1 MRKDLEGRGSWNCSS
16 QRRPR
21 RPSHKEQGRG
31 HEVTQTLEMPQHF
44 WESGLALTCPVG
56 GMGRAGLRGDN
67 GGDVSG
73 SSGAAHGKTGRAETG
88 QHTTTGNAKG
98 YSMCVLR
105 DCRDTGNKSR
115 DGRGAAPGVLQ
126 PFHETRAIPSHHPPR
141 SGGALPP
148 APLDAAVD
156 RTVCVLSMFW
166 LDLECRKRCWKP
178 PGWGQWGR
186 LEVGREEAAAGGWE
200 EGHGTKGNVEENR
213 VEDLGKAGERH
224 MRHEDNREGSEI
236 PQGIVW
242 QFHVW
247 QGKVSAGP
255 DNAGN
260 APGTSWNRV
269 YVVDLTPTR
278 DLPGGFRCLG
288 NNRLQAV
295 TIP

>member
-178 PGWGQWGR
+178 PSWMGTTGS
-186 LEVGREEAAAGGWE
+186 LGG
-200 EGHGTKGNVEENR
+200 
-213 VEDLGKAGERH
+213 GERRGCSRR
-224 MRHEDNREGSEI
+224 MGRGTWSKGKRGGEQSGGSGKGRRKAHE
-236 PQGIVW
+236 
-242 QFHVW
+242 
-247 QGKVSAGP
+247 A
-255 DNAGN
+255 
-260 APGTSWNRV
+260 
-269 YVVDLTPTR
+269 
-278 DLPGGFRCLG
+278 
-288 NNRLQAV
+288 
-295 TIP
+295 